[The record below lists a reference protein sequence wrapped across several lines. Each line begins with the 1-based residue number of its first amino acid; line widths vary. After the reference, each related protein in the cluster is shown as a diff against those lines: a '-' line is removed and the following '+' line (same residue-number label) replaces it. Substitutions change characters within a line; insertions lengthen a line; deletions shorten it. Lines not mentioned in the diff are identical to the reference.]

1 MLTCRLRTGILHTI
15 MPSTVFTKIINR
27 EIPAHIVYE
36 DDMVLAFLDIKPV
49 NHGHTL
55 VIPKKPFVN
64 LFDGDSEILA
74 QMMRVGQKIAQ
85 ALKSSGLAEGA
96 NLIMNNGEAAGQD
109 VFHAH
114 LHVVPRNT
122 DDRSFYKPNHVNLPE
137 EHFDK
142 VQEKLQTALKSY

>member
-1 MLTCRLRTGILHTI
+1 MSDTI
-15 MPSTVFTKIINR
+15 FAKIISR

-36 DDMVLAFLDIKPV
+36 DDMVLAFLDIAPI

-64 LFDGDSEILA
+64 LFDGDSEVLA
-74 QMMRVGQKIAQ
+74 HMMRIGQKV
-85 ALKSSGLAEGA
+85 ALAMKVSGLAEGA

-122 DDRSFYKPNHVNLPE
+122 GDQSFYKPNHVAAPE
-137 EHFDK
+137 AHFAE
-142 VQEKLQTALKSY
+142 VQKKLQTVLSS